1 MPASRAGKLDMDEAA
16 LRKLTRAELQ
26 KLAKVCFRLR
36 LSVAVVDLIVGT
48 QCEGKREKQFDY
60 RDAHGALQS
69 GSASVGPLLRVP
81 CNRFPDGCSAKMKK
95 TESL

>member
-26 KLAKVCFRLR
+26 KLAKVCFRLL

-48 QCEGKREKQFDY
+48 
-60 RDAHGALQS
+60 
-69 GSASVGPLLRVP
+69 
-81 CNRFPDGCSAKMKK
+81 
-95 TESL
+95 